1 MRRVQL
7 RPKLMRVNL
16 LRSATN
22 RSAPSRWNLA
32 RCAGL
37 GRRAML
43 LLSLVFLV
51 GIVPAG
57 VRGADDGYFS
67 ISTSKTF
74 LPGEQIGIRLYASG
88 VDALEFRVYK
98 IKDPVAFFE
107 RLDDP
112 HQFGHVSEQEQIE
125 EPSWL
130 ERFYDWKQDLWGEIR
145 DFFRMQ
151 FSWRSRA
158 TIRAGELR
166 ASGTKIGSAAVFAQ
180 APVLNSSQLV
190 ARWRQALPPRFISET
205 QNVPVSSLPKGVY
218 LVEATDGTLRAYT
231 IVIVSD
237 LGVITKA
244 APGQVLAFAADRQ
257 SGAPVA
263 GTDVRLWTDKKE
275 DAHVQTDANGLA
287 QTTLPEGQY
296 NDVRVVAVHGDDTAV
311 VMPYSY
317 NLSSDPTQDWT
328 GYVYTDRPVY
338 RPGDITH
345 FKTILR
351 LRSGEQYKV
360 PAGESVQVQIEDPSS
375 KVVLQTN
382 YAVSSFGT
390 LHGDL
395 TLPVTA
401 ALGYYSIAISSAS
414 GAQYPIS
421 GGFYVEDY
429 KKPEYS
435 VKVTPS
441 APRVLQGG
449 SIEATIEADY
459 YYGEPVAGAAVTYV
473 VHTSTYYSPFM
484 DRDDDDSDA
493 DASQA
498 DSADDSADSDDED
511 YGGDEISE
519 QKGQLDATG
528 KLQIK
533 IPTGVEKSHSD
544 VVYRVEA
551 RVTDAANREID
562 GHNSIIATYGSFQV
576 GISPASYVYKVGD
589 NINATAVAKDY
600 DGQPI
605 QTAIHVELV
614 KQDYTMTPPQRSV
627 IVAAQDVQTGVD
639 GTAPVSFT
647 AKNPGDF
654 ILHVTARTPENR
666 TVAGDSWLWVTS
678 DAENWW
684 GGNGQS
690 FQIIPDKKSYVVGD
704 TAHLLVLTGQ
714 PESYML
720 VTTEARTIQSQKIV
734 HATSSSVTVDVP
746 ITSDQQPNV
755 YVAIAFFRNNV
766 LFQTTKNVKV
776 PAIQQKLQITI
787 QPSATQFEPGQ
798 KATYTIEARDANG
811 KPVSGEFSLGI
822 VDEAIYAIH
831 PDASGDISNAFFGP
845 VYDNV
850 STDSSLNFYFSGEA
864 GAKEMFLAYSN
875 ANKSRPL
882 AQLKPTQTL
891 VQPKVRKVFPD
902 TALWTANLDTDSA
915 GKAIAQLAFPDSLT
929 SWRATVRGVTVDT
942 KVGSAIDNVIVRKN
956 LIVRLAAPRF
966 FRQGDEVVVSA
977 IVDNYLPTAKMAQVS
992 LDVKGLDVL
1001 SGATAQVQVASNGEA
1016 KIDWRVRAQSVP
1028 SADIVAKALT
1038 DQESDAM
1045 ELTLPILPV
1054 GVKQTDAKSG
1064 SLAAADQDETTTV
1077 TLPGD
1082 PARAAPALDITLSPS
1097 IAGSIFSALDYLTSY
1112 PYGCTEQTMSS
1123 FLPNIVV
1130 ARAMK
1135 DLQLKTSV
1143 DTPALEQKIQ
1153 AGMARLK
1160 DFQHD
1165 DGGWG
1170 WWKDDDSLVFMTA
1183 YVVSGYGQSHAA
1195 GYDVDSDSLQGAENF
1210 LHLALENNPDM
1221 RADLRAYVV
1230 YALELNGAAATD
1242 EMAAAWSARSSMT
1255 TQGLSML
1262 GLAFLGAGDTAK
1274 AQEMATKVESLAT
1287 VNTQEAYWNSD
1298 YDSFMEFEIPDSAE
1312 TTAYAVRLLSDA
1324 KPTSALLPKAAFWLV
1339 NNRDGGYFWGSTKQT
1354 AMVIFGLTEYM
1365 KASHELG
1372 ANFRAD
1378 VYVNGKQVTSKNFTA
1393 ADAFN
1398 PVQMVIHLDSSQLQS
1413 GANQIRIHK
1422 TGAGRLYWSAS
1433 GSYYSSDKHLVQS
1446 NKLSL
1451 NITRDYFKMTPEQ
1464 TGGKI
1469 VYDLNPLAGDLEVG
1483 DIVAVRITLSGSE
1496 WRYLLMEDPI
1506 PAGAE
1511 FITNDN
1517 LYELKQPPAWW
1528 EGSYTSREFHD
1539 DRAAI
1544 FQDDFSGQREYM
1556 YLLKIVNP
1564 GKFQVS
1570 PAEVQPM
1577 YQPSMFATSDAITVE
1592 VK

>member
-1 MRRVQL
+1 MRRVL
-7 RPKLMRVNL
+7 VNW
-16 LRSATN
+16 R
-22 RSAPSRWNLA
+22 LA
-32 RCAGL
+32 S
-37 GRRAML
+37 RRAIVL
-43 LLSLVFLV
+43 LALVLFA

-57 VRGADDGYFS
+57 VRGADEAYFS

-74 LPGEQIGIRLYASG
+74 LPGEQIGVRLYASG

-98 IKDPVAFFE
+98 VNDPVAFFE

-112 HQFGHVSEQEQIE
+112 HQFGHVSETEEIE
-125 EPSWL
+125 APSWL
-130 ERFYDWKQDLWGEIR
+130 ERFYDWKQDLWDEIR

-158 TIRAGELR
+158 KIRDEEVR

-180 APVLNSSQLV
+180 APLLNSSQLV

-205 QNVPVSSLPKGVY
+205 QTVPVSTLAKGVY

-237 LGVITKA
+237 LGVITKT

-257 SGAPVA
+257 SGAPVTA
-263 GTDVRLWTDKKE
+263 ADVRVWTDKKE
-275 DAHVQTDANGLA
+275 DARLQTDSNGLA
-287 QTTLPEGQY
+287 ETTLPEAQY

-338 RPGDITH
+338 RPGDTTH

-360 PAGESVQVQIEDPSS
+360 PAGQSVQVQIEDPNS

-382 YAVSSFGT
+382 YPVSSFGT

-395 TLPVTA
+395 ALPATA
-401 ALGYYSIAISSAS
+401 ALGYYSIQINTAG
-414 GAQYPIS
+414 GANYPIS

-441 APRVLQGG
+441 ASRVLQGG
-449 SIEATIEADY
+449 SITATIEADY

-484 DRDDDDSDA
+484 DGYEDDDSDA
-493 DASQA
+493 DAGQTDTG
-498 DSADDSADSDDED
+498 DSGSDDSDDQD
-511 YGGDEISE
+511 YSGDEIS
-519 QKGQLDATG
+519 QQTGQLDANG
-528 KLQIK
+528 KLQIQ
-533 IPTGVEKSHSD
+533 IPTSVDKNHDD
-544 VVYRVEA
+544 VVYRIEA
-551 RVTDAANREID
+551 QVTDAGNREID
-562 GHNSIIATYGSFQV
+562 GHNSVIATYGSFQV
-576 GISPASYVYKVGD
+576 GISPESYVFKAGD
-589 NINATAVAKDY
+589 TIRATAVAKDY
-600 DGQPI
+600 DGKPI
-605 QTAIHVELV
+605 QTSVHVELV
-614 KQDYTMTPPQRSV
+614 KEDYTAPQQRGET
-627 IVAAQDVQTGVD
+627 VASQDLQTGAD
-639 GTAPVSFT
+639 GTAAVSFT
-647 AKNPGDF
+647 AKDPGDF
-654 ILHVTARTPENR
+654 ILRVSARTPENR
-666 TVAGDSWLWVTS
+666 TVIGDSWVWITS
-678 DAENWW
+678 TTENWW
-684 GGNGQS
+684 GGDS
-690 FQIIPDKKSYVVGD
+690 KAFQIIPDKKSYTVGD
-704 TAHLLVLTGQ
+704 TAHLLVLTGV
-714 PESYML
+714 PESYLL
-720 VTTEARTIQSQKIV
+720 VTTEGKTVQGQWVV
-734 HATSSSVTVDVP
+734 HATSSSVNVDVP
-746 ITSDQQPNV
+746 LGSAQQPNV
-755 YVAIAFFRNNV
+755 YVSIAFFHGDT
-766 LFQTTKNVKV
+766 LYQTSKNLKV
-776 PAIQQKLQITI
+776 PAIQQKLQIAI

-798 KATYTIEARDANG
+798 KATYTIVAQDADG

-864 GAKEMFLAYSN
+864 GAKEMFLAN
-875 ANKSRPL
+875 LQANRARPL

-891 VQPKVRKVFPD
+891 VQPKVRKLFPD
-902 TALWTANLDTDSA
+902 TALWMADIDTDA
-915 GKAIAQLAFPDSLT
+915 TGHATAQLAFPDSLT

-942 KVGSAIDNVIVRKN
+942 KVGSATDNVIVRKN
-956 LIVRLAAPRF
+956 LIVRLAVPRF
-966 FRQGDEVVVSA
+966 FRQGDEVVISA
-977 IVDNYLPTAKMAQVS
+977 IVDNYLPTAKMATVS
-992 LDVKGLDVL
+992 LDLKGLDVL
-1001 SGATAQVQVASNGEA
+1001 SGATAQVQIASNGEA
-1016 KIDWRVRAQSVP
+1016 KLDWRVRAQSLP

-1045 ELTLPILPV
+1045 EITLPILPV

-1064 SLAAADQDETTTV
+1064 SLAATEQDETTTV

-1082 PARAAPALDITLSPS
+1082 PAQAAPALDMALSPS

-1123 FLPNIVV
+1123 FLPDIVV
-1130 ARAMK
+1130 AQAMK
-1135 DLQLKTSV
+1135 DLQLKTTV
-1143 DTPALEQKIQ
+1143 DTPDLEQKIQ

-1160 DFQHD
+1160 DFQHT

-1183 YVVSGYGQSHAA
+1183 YVVSGYGQAHAA
-1195 GYDVDSDSLQGAENF
+1195 GYDVDSDSLANGEGY
-1210 LHLALENNPDM
+1210 LHSSLQNYPNM

-1230 YALELNGAAATD
+1230 YALELNGAASSD
-1242 EMAAAWSARSSMT
+1242 ELAAAWDARGSMT

-1262 GLAFLGAGDTAK
+1262 GLAFQGTGDSAK
-1274 AQEMATKVESLAT
+1274 AQEMAAKVESLAT
-1287 VNTQEAYWNSD
+1287 VDTQNAHWASD
-1298 YDSFMEFEIPDSAE
+1298 YDSFMEFEIEDSAE
-1312 TTAYAVRLLSDA
+1312 TTAYAVRLLSLA
-1324 KPTSALLPKAAFWLV
+1324 KPSSALLPKAAFWLV
-1339 NNRDGGYFWGSTKQT
+1339 NNRDGGYFWDSTKQT
-1354 AMVIFGLTEYM
+1354 AMVIFGLTEYL

-1378 VYVNGKQVTSKNFTA
+1378 VYVNGKQVMTKQFTA

-1398 PVQMVIHLDSSQLQS
+1398 PVQPVIHLDASQLQS
-1413 GANQIRIHK
+1413 GVNQIRIHK
-1422 TGAGRLYWSAS
+1422 TGTGRLYWSAN
-1433 GSYYSSDKHLVQS
+1433 GSYYSSDKHLVQ
-1446 NKLSL
+1446 NEKLSL
-1451 NITRDYFKMTPEQ
+1451 NITRDYFKMVPEQ
-1464 TGGKI
+1464 TSGKI
-1469 VYDLNPLAGDLEVG
+1469 VYDLDPLAGDLQVG

-1496 WRYLLMEDPI
+1496 WNYLLMEDPI

-1517 LYELKQPPAWW
+1517 LYELKQPPTWW
-1528 EGSYTSREFHD
+1528 ESDYTSREFYD

-1544 FQDDFSGQREYM
+1544 FQDEFSGQREYV

-1577 YQPSMFATSDAITVE
+1577 YQPSIFATSDAITVE

>member
-1 MRRVQL
+1 MRRDLV
-7 RPKLMRVNL
+7 RW
-16 LRSATN
+16 SAM
-22 RSAPSRWNLA
+22 S
-32 RCAGL
+32 
-37 GRRAML
+37 RRATL
-43 LLSLVFLV
+43 LLSLVFFA
-51 GIVPAG
+51 GIIPAG
-57 VRGADDGYFS
+57 VRGADEGYFS

-98 IKDPVAFFE
+98 INDPVAFFE
-107 RLDDP
+107 KLDDP

-125 EPSWL
+125 APSLL
-130 ERFYDWKQDLWGEIR
+130 ERFYDWKQELWDGIR

-151 FSWRSRA
+151 FSWRTRA
-158 TIRAGELR
+158 KIRAEEVR
-166 ASGTKIGSAAVFAQ
+166 ASGTKIGGAAVFAQ

-205 QNVPVSSLPKGVY
+205 QTVPVSSLAKGVY

-231 IVIVSD
+231 ILIVSD
-237 LGVITKA
+237 LGVITKT

-257 SGAPVA
+257 SGVPVA
-263 GTDVRLWTDKKE
+263 GADVRVWTDKKE
-275 DAHVQTDANGLA
+275 DARLKTDTNGLA
-287 QTTLPEGQY
+287 ETTLPEAQY
-296 NDVRVVAVHGDDTAV
+296 NDVRVVAMHGDDTAV

-338 RPGDITH
+338 RPGDTTH

-351 LRSGEQYKV
+351 LRDGLQYRV
-360 PAGESVQVQIEDPSS
+360 PAGQSVQVQIEDPAS

-382 YAVSSFGT
+382 YSVSSFGT

-395 TLPVTA
+395 ALPATA
-401 ALGYYSIAISSAS
+401 ALGYYSIQINTA
-414 GAQYPIS
+414 GGVNYPIS

-441 APRVLQGG
+441 TPRVLQGG
-449 SIEATIEADY
+449 SITATIEADY

-484 DRDDDDSDA
+484 DRDEDDDSDSA
-493 DASQA
+493 QS
-498 DSADDSADSDDED
+498 DSGDSDNNDSDDQD
-511 YGGDEISE
+511 YSGDEIS
-519 QKGQLDATG
+519 QQTGQLDANG

-533 IPTGVEKSHSD
+533 IPTSVDKNHND
-544 VVYRVEA
+544 MVYRIEA

-562 GHNSIIATYGSFQV
+562 GHNSVIATYGSFQV
-576 GISPASYVYKVGD
+576 GISPESYVFKAGD
-589 NINATAVAKDY
+589 AIRATAVAKDY
-600 DGQPI
+600 EGNPI
-605 QTAIHVELV
+605 QTAVHVELL
-614 KQDYTMTPPQRSV
+614 QQNYATPQQRAV
-627 IVAAQDVQTGVD
+627 IVASQDAQTGAD
-639 GTAPVSFT
+639 GTAAVSFT
-647 AKNPGDF
+647 AKDPGDF
-654 ILHVTARTPENR
+654 VLRVSARTPENR
-666 TVAGDSWLWVTS
+666 TVTDDSWVWITGT
-678 DAENWW
+678 AENWW
-684 GGNGQS
+684 GGDSKG
-690 FQIIPDKKSYVVGD
+690 FQIIPDKKSYNLGD
-704 TAHLLVLTGQ
+704 TAHLLVLTGV
-714 PESYML
+714 PDSYLL
-720 VTTEARTIQSQKIV
+720 VTKEGKTVQGQWIV
-734 HATSSSVTVDVP
+734 HATSSSATVDVHLEP
-746 ITSDQQPNV
+746 AQQPNV
-755 YVAIAFFRNNV
+755 YISIAFFHGNT
-766 LFQTTKNVKV
+766 LYQTSKNLKV
-776 PAIQQKLQITI
+776 PAIQQKLQVAI

-798 KATYTIEARDANG
+798 KAMYTIVAHDADG

-831 PDASGDISNAFFGP
+831 PDASGDISNAFYGT

-850 STDSSLNFYFSGEA
+850 SMDSSLNFYFSGEA
-864 GAKEMFLAYSN
+864 GAKEMFLAN
-875 ANKSRPL
+875 LQANRSRPL

-891 VQPKVRKVFPD
+891 VQPKVRKLFPD
-902 TALWTANLDTDSA
+902 TALWMADIDTDA
-915 GKAIAQLAFPDSLT
+915 TGHATAQLAFPDSLT

-942 KVGSAIDNVIVRKN
+942 KVGSATNNVIVRKN
-956 LIVRLAAPRF
+956 LIVRLAVPRF
-966 FRQGDEVVVSA
+966 FRQGDEVVISA
-977 IVDNYLPTAKMAQVS
+977 IVDNYLPTAKMATVS
-992 LDVKGLDVL
+992 LDLKGLDVL
-1001 SGATAQVQVASNGEA
+1001 SGATSQVQIASNGEA
-1016 KIDWRVRAQSVP
+1016 KLDWRVRAQSVP
-1028 SADIVAKALT
+1028 SADITAKALT

-1045 ELTLPILPV
+1045 EITLPILPV

-1064 SLAAADQDETTTV
+1064 SLAASEQDETTTV

-1082 PARAAPALDITLSPS
+1082 PAQAAPALDIALSPS

-1123 FLPNIVV
+1123 FLPDIVV
-1130 ARAMK
+1130 AQAMK
-1135 DLQLKTSV
+1135 DLQLKTTV
-1143 DTPALEQKIQ
+1143 DTPDLEQKIQ

-1160 DFQHD
+1160 DFQHA

-1183 YVVSGYGQSHAA
+1183 YVVSGYGQAHAA
-1195 GYDVDSDSLQGAENF
+1195 GYDVDSDSLANAEGY
-1210 LHLALENNPDM
+1210 LHSSLQNYPNM

-1230 YALELNGAAATD
+1230 YALELNGAASSD
-1242 EMAAAWSARSSMT
+1242 ELAAAWDARGSMT

-1262 GLAFLGAGDTAK
+1262 GLAFQGTGDSAK
-1274 AQEMATKVESLAT
+1274 ALEMATKVESLAT
-1287 VNTQEAYWNSD
+1287 VDSQNAHWASD
-1298 YDSFMEFEIPDSAE
+1298 YDSFMEFEIEDSAE
-1312 TTAYAVRLLSDA
+1312 TTAYAVRLLSLA

-1339 NNRDGGYFWGSTKQT
+1339 NNRDGGYFWDSTKQT
-1354 AMVIFGLTEYM
+1354 AMVIFGLTEYL

-1378 VYVNGKQVTSKNFTA
+1378 VYVNGKQVMTKQFTA

-1398 PVQMVIHLDSSQLQS
+1398 PVQPVIHLDSSQLQS

-1422 TGAGRLYWSAS
+1422 TGTGRLYWSAS
-1433 GSYYSSDKHLVQS
+1433 GSYYSSDKHLVQN

-1451 NITRDYFKMTPEQ
+1451 NITRDYFKMVPEQ
-1464 TGGKI
+1464 TSGKI
-1469 VYDLNPLAGDLEVG
+1469 VYDLDPLAGDLQVG

-1496 WRYLLMEDPI
+1496 WNYLLMEDPI

-1517 LYELKQPPAWW
+1517 LYELKQPPSWW
-1528 EGSYTSREFHD
+1528 ESDYTSREFHD

-1544 FQDDFSGQREYM
+1544 FQDEFSGQREYV
-1556 YLLKIVNP
+1556 YLLKIVNA

-1577 YQPSMFATSDAITVE
+1577 YQPSVFATSDAITVE

>member
-1 MRRVQL
+1 MRRG
-7 RPKLMRVNL
+7 
-16 LRSATN
+16 
-22 RSAPSRWNLA
+22 PSRLNFI
-32 RCAGL
+32 
-37 GRRAML
+37 GRRML
-43 LLSLVFLV
+43 LVLSLVLLA

-74 LPGEQIGIRLYASG
+74 LPGEPIGVRLYASG
-88 VDALEFRVYK
+88 VDALEFRIYK

-112 HQFGHVSEQEQIE
+112 HQFGHVSEEE
-125 EPSWL
+125 EVSEPSWL
-130 ERFYDWKQDLWGEIR
+130 ERFYDWKQQLWDEIR

-158 TIRAGELR
+158 SIRAQELR

-231 IVIVSD
+231 IVVVSD

-244 APGQVLAFAADRQ
+244 APGQVLAFVADRQ

-263 GTDVRLWTDKKE
+263 GADVRVWTDKKE
-275 DAHVQTDANGLA
+275 DARLQTGADGLA
-287 QTTLPEGQY
+287 ETTMPEAQY

-311 VMPYSY
+311 VVPYSY

-338 RPGDITH
+338 RPGDTTH

-351 LRSGEQYKV
+351 LRSGEEYKV
-360 PAGESVQVQIEDPSS
+360 PAGQSVQVQIQDPSS
-375 KVVLQTN
+375 KPVLQTN
-382 YAVSSFGT
+382 YLVSQFGT

-395 TLPVTA
+395 ALPANA
-401 ALGYYSIAISSAS
+401 ALGYYSIQISSAG

-449 SIEATIEADY
+449 SITATIEADY
-459 YYGEPVAGAAVTYV
+459 YYGEPVAGAAVTYD

-484 DRDDDDSDA
+484 ERDADDDSDA
-493 DASQA
+493 DAAQS
-498 DSADDSADSDDED
+498 DTGDDSSDSDDDD
-511 YGGDEISE
+511 YAGDEISE
-519 QKGQLDATG
+519 QTGQLDANG
-528 KLQIK
+528 KLQITL
-533 IPTGVEKSHSD
+533 PTRVDKDHND
-544 VVYRVEA
+544 AVYRIEA

-562 GHNSIIATYGSFQV
+562 GHNAVVATYGSFQV
-576 GISPASYVYKVGD
+576 GVSPDSYVYKAGD
-589 NINATAVAKDY
+589 NIRAIAVAKDY
-600 DGQPI
+600 DGKPI
-605 QTAIHVELV
+605 QTAVHVELLN
-614 KQDYTMTPPQRSV
+614 QNYAAPQQRAV
-627 IVAAQDVQTGVD
+627 IVAAQDAQTGAD
-639 GTAPVSFT
+639 GTAAISLT

-654 ILHVTARTPENR
+654 VLRVSARTPENR
-666 TVAGDSWLWVTS
+666 TVTGESWVWITS
-678 DAENWW
+678 TAENWW
-684 GGNGQS
+684 NGEGRN
-690 FQIIPDKKSYVVGD
+690 FQIIPDKKSYAVGD

-734 HATSSSVTVDVP
+734 HATSSSVTIDVP
-746 ITSDQQPNV
+746 ITSEQQPNV
-755 YVAIAFFRNNV
+755 FVSIAFFRNNT
-766 LFQTTKNVKV
+766 LFQTNKNVKV
-776 PAIQQKLQITI
+776 PAIQQKLQIAI

-798 KATYTIEARDANG
+798 KATYTITAHDANG

-850 STDSSLNFYFSGEA
+850 STDSSLDFYFSGEA
-864 GAKEMFLAYSN
+864 GAKEMFLAALQ
-875 ANKSRPL
+875 ANRSRPL

-902 TALWTANLDTDSA
+902 TALWMADIDTDAA
-915 GKAIAQLAFPDSLT
+915 GQATEQLAFPDSLT

-956 LIVRLAAPRF
+956 LIVRLVVPRF

-977 IVDNYLPTAKMAQVS
+977 IVDNYLPASKMAQVS
-992 LDVKGLDVL
+992 LDVKGLDIL

-1016 KIDWRVRAQSVP
+1016 KVDWRVRAQSVP
-1028 SADIVAKALT
+1028 SADILAKALT

-1064 SLAAADQDETTTV
+1064 SLAATDQDETATV

-1082 PARAAPALDITLSPS
+1082 PAQAAPALDITLSPS

-1130 ARAMK
+1130 AQAEK

-1143 DTPALEQKIQ
+1143 DTPEIEQKIQ
-1153 AGMARLK
+1153 AGMARLI

-1170 WWKDDDSLVFMTA
+1170 WWKDDNSLVFMTA
-1183 YVVSGYGQSHAA
+1183 YVVSGFGQAHAA
-1195 GYDVDSDSLQGAENF
+1195 GYDVDSGSLSRAEAF
-1210 LHLALENNPDM
+1210 LHSALANNPDM

-1230 YALELNGAAATD
+1230 YALELNSAAASD
-1242 EMAAAWSARSSMT
+1242 ELEAAWDARGSMT
-1255 TQGLSML
+1255 TQGLSMV
-1262 GLAFLGAGDTAK
+1262 GLAFQGTGDTAK
-1274 AQEMATKVESLAT
+1274 AQEMAAKVESLAT
-1287 VNTQEAYWNSD
+1287 VNAQEAYWASD
-1298 YDSFMEFEIPDSAE
+1298 YDSFMEFEIQDSAE
-1312 TTAYAVRLLSDA
+1312 TTAYAVRLLSLA
-1324 KPTSALLPKAAFWLV
+1324 KPSSALLPKAAFWLV
-1339 NNRDGGYFWGSTKQT
+1339 ENRNGGYFWDSTKQT
-1354 AMVIFGLTEYM
+1354 AMVIFGLTEYLE
-1365 KASHELG
+1365 ASHELG

-1378 VYVNGKQVTSKNFTA
+1378 VYVNGRQVMTRQFTP

-1398 PVQMVIHLDSSQLQS
+1398 PAQPSIHLDAAQLQS

-1451 NITRDYFKMTPEQ
+1451 NITRDYFKLTPEQ
-1464 TGGKI
+1464 SGGKI
-1469 VYDLNPLAGDLEVG
+1469 VYDLNPLSGDLAVG

-1517 LYELKQPPAWW
+1517 LYELKQQPSWW
-1528 EGSYTSREFHD
+1528 EGEYDSREFYD
-1539 DRAAI
+1539 DHAAI
-1544 FQDDFSGQREYM
+1544 FQDDFSGQREYV

-1577 YQPSMFATSDAITVE
+1577 YEPAIFATSDAITVE

>member
-1 MRRVQL
+1 VEYFERCELIRRWKSIAWKSV
-7 RPKLMRVNL
+7 
-16 LRSATN
+16 S
-22 RSAPSRWNLA
+22 
-32 RCAGL
+32 
-37 GRRAML
+37 RRAML
-43 LLSLVFLV
+43 LLSIVFLA

-57 VRGADDGYFS
+57 VRGEDEGYFS
-67 ISTSKTF
+67 ISTNKTF
-74 LPGEQIGIRLYASG
+74 LPGEQIGVRLYASG

-112 HQFGHVSEQEQIE
+112 HQFGHVSETEQVEAESWIE
-125 EPSWL
+125 KI
-130 ERFYDWKQDLWGEIR
+130 YDWKQQLWDEIR

-151 FSWRSRA
+151 FSWKSRA
-158 TIRAGELR
+158 RIRTEEAR
-166 ASGTKIGSAAVFAQ
+166 VSGTKIGSAAMFAQ

-205 QNVPVSSLPKGVY
+205 QTVPVSSLPKGVY

-244 APGQVLAFAADRQ
+244 APSQVLAFAADRQ
-257 SGAPVA
+257 TGAPVVGA
-263 GTDVRLWTDKKE
+263 DVRVWTDKKE
-275 DAHVQTDANGLA
+275 DARLQTDANGLA
-287 QTTLPEGQY
+287 ETSLPEAQY

-317 NLSSDPTQDWT
+317 NFSTDPTQDWT

-338 RPGDITH
+338 RPGDTTH

-360 PAGESVQVQIEDPSS
+360 PAGQSVQVQIEDPSS
-375 KVVLQTN
+375 KTVLQTN
-382 YAVSSFGT
+382 YSVSSFGT

-395 TLPVTA
+395 VLPATA
-401 ALGYYSIAISSAS
+401 ALGYYSITVNSAG

-429 KKPEYS
+429 EKPQYS

-441 APRVLQGG
+441 APRVLEGG
-449 SIEATIEADY
+449 SVTATIEADY
-459 YYGEPVAGAAVTYV
+459 YYGEPVAGAAVTYD
-473 VHTSTYYSPFM
+473 VHTSPYYSPFM
-484 DRDDDDSDA
+484 DRDEDDDSDA
-493 DASQA
+493 SAADADSGDDASG
-498 DSADDSADSDDED
+498 DSDDQD
-511 YGGDEISE
+511 YSGDEISE
-519 QKGQLDATG
+519 QKGQLDANG

-533 IPTGVEKSHSD
+533 IPTSVDKDHND
-544 VVYRVEA
+544 IVYRIEA
-551 RVTDAANREID
+551 RVTDAGNREID
-562 GHNSIIATYGSFQV
+562 GHNSVIATYGSFAV
-576 GISPASYVYKVGD
+576 DISPDSYVYKAGD
-589 NINATAVAKDY
+589 SIRAIAEAKDY
-600 DGQPI
+600 DGKPI
-605 QTAIHVELV
+605 QTAVRVELLQ
-614 KQDYTMTPPQRSV
+614 QDFSAPQQRGT
-627 IVAAQDVQTGVD
+627 IVASQNAQTGAD
-639 GTAPVSFT
+639 GTVPVTFT
-647 AKNPGDF
+647 VKNPGDF
-654 ILHVTARTPENR
+654 TLQVTARTPENR
-666 TVAGDSWLWVTS
+666 TVTGDSWVWITS

-684 GGNGQS
+684 GGDSRNI
-690 FQIIPDKKSYVVGD
+690 QIVADKKSYNLGD
-704 TAHLLVLTGQ
+704 TAHLLVLTGV
-714 PESYML
+714 PESYLL
-720 VTTEARTIQSQKIV
+720 VTTEGKTVQGQWII
-734 HATSSSVTVDVP
+734 HATSSSVNVDVQMG
-746 ITSDQQPNV
+746 TAQQPNV
-755 YVAIAFFRNNV
+755 FVSVAFFHGNA
-766 LFQTTKNVKV
+766 LYQASKSLKV
-776 PAIQQKLQITI
+776 PAVQQKLQVAI
-787 QPSATQFEPGQ
+787 QPSAAQFEPGQ
-798 KATYTIEARDANG
+798 KATYTIQASDASG

-831 PDASGDISNAFFGP
+831 PDASGDISAAFFGP

-850 STDSSLNFYFSGEA
+850 STDSSLNFYFTGEA
-864 GAKEMFLAYSN
+864 GAKEMFLAYEN
-875 ANKSRPL
+875 ANKQHPL

-891 VQPKVRKVFPD
+891 VQPKVRKLFPD
-902 TALWTANLDTDSA
+902 TALWMADLDTDAS
-915 GKAIAQLAFPDSLT
+915 GKATAQLAFPDSLT

-956 LIVRLAAPRF
+956 LIVKLVAPRF
-966 FRQGDEVVVSA
+966 FRQGDEVVISA
-977 IVDNYLPTAKMAQVS
+977 IVDNYLPTAKTATVS
-992 LDVKGLDVL
+992 LDLKGLDVL

-1016 KIDWRVRAQSVP
+1016 KVDWRVRAQSAP
-1028 SADIVAKALT
+1028 SADVVAKALT

-1064 SLAAADQDETTTV
+1064 SLTASDQDETTTV

-1082 PARAAPALDITLSPS
+1082 PAQAGQALDITLGPS

-1130 ARAMK
+1130 AQAMK
-1135 DLQLKTSV
+1135 DLQLKTTV

-1183 YVVSGYGQSHAA
+1183 YVVSGFGEAHAA
-1195 GYDVDSDSLQGAENF
+1195 GYDVDADSLGHGEDF
-1210 LHLALENNPDM
+1210 LHSALANNPKM
-1221 RADLRAYVV
+1221 IADLRAYVV
-1230 YALELNGAAATD
+1230 YALEINGAATSD
-1242 EMAAAWSARSSMT
+1242 EMTAAWNARGSMT
-1255 TQGLSML
+1255 TQGLSMV
-1262 GLAFLGAGDTAK
+1262 GLAFAGTGDTAK
-1274 AQEMATKVESLAT
+1274 AQEMAAKVESLAT
-1287 VNTQEAYWNSD
+1287 VNTQEAYWKSD
-1298 YDSFMEFEIPDSAE
+1298 YDSFMEFEIEDSAE
-1312 TTAYAVRLLSDA
+1312 TTAYAVRLLSVA
-1324 KPTSALLPKAAFWLV
+1324 KPSSALLPKAAFWLV
-1339 NNRDGGYFWGSTKQT
+1339 ENRDGGYYWDSTKET

-1378 VYVNGKQVTSKNFTA
+1378 VYVNGKQVTSKQFTA

-1398 PVQMVIHLDSSQLQS
+1398 PVQPVIHLDASQLQS
-1413 GANQIRIHK
+1413 GVNQIRINK
-1422 TGAGRLYWSAS
+1422 TGTGRLYWSAS
-1433 GSYYSSDKHLVQS
+1433 GSYYSADKHLVQS

-1451 NITRDYFKMTPEQ
+1451 NITRDYFKLAPET

-1469 VYDLNPLAGDLEVG
+1469 VYDLNPLAGDLAVG
-1483 DIVAVRITLSGSE
+1483 DIIAVRITLSGSD
-1496 WRYLLMEDPI
+1496 WHYLLMEDPI

-1511 FITNDN
+1511 FITNSN
-1517 LYELKQPPAWW
+1517 LYELKQQPPWW
-1528 EGSYTSREFHD
+1528 ETDYTSIEFYD
-1539 DRAAI
+1539 DHAAI
-1544 FQDDFSGQREYM
+1544 FQDEFSGQRQYV
-1556 YLLKIVNP
+1556 YLIRIVNP

-1577 YQPSMFATSDAITVE
+1577 YQPSVFATSDAITVE